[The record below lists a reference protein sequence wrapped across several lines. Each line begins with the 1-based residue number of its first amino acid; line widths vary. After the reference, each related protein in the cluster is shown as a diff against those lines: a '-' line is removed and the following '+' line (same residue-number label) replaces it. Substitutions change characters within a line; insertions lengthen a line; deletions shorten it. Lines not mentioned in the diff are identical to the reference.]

1 MEDDIYR
8 GKHIPKGSLVSFL
21 SLFVE
26 AIVSLNVF
34 FFTCDVDIRKY
45 LVSDWRFL
53 FGFLLDDANG
63 NATATIGLSC
73 ETRDCTLMLINSSLR
88 GLWKLSMRRPRR
100 EGIRTIMLSV
110 LAEGELTVT
119 LWSCA
124 QVIEL

>member
-73 ETRDCTLMLINSSLR
+73 ETRDYTLMLISSSPR

-110 LAEGELTVT
+110 LAEGELTVA